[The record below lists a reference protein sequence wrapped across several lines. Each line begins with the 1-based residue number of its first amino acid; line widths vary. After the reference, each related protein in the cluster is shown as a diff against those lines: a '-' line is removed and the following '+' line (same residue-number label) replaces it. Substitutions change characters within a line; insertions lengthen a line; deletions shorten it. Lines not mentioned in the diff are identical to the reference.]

1 MNHDIEKALDNLEKR
16 AQDIQHYM
24 NIMSKVK
31 TVNVADDQDF
41 QREFDFFYK
50 VRRNAEWRK
59 VFFEIFERKKK
70 KNCSYKEIITEL
82 YEGTGQVEASFAS
95 KMLASIDENMPIW
108 DSKVLDRIGIKSSNK
123 RGQQKLEETIE
134 LYDVIVQWYSDLKA
148 NKASYNEYITSFD
161 SRFPDY

>member
-70 KNCSYKEIITEL
+70 KNCSYKEIITEPPVQL
-82 YEGTGQVEASFAS
+82 VVCYKPSKGLCYYSPQRAVSQAFLLVRYKAVLLESSFLDSSACSFIYFCTASS
-95 KMLASIDENMPIW
+95 VILPIV
-108 DSKVLDRIGIKSSNK
+108 S
-123 RGQQKLEETIE
+123 T
-134 LYDVIVQWYSDLKA
+134 
-148 NKASYNEYITSFD
+148 
-161 SRFPDY
+161 

>member
-31 TVNVADDQDF
+31 TVNVADDQDY

-95 KMLASIDENMPIW
+95 KMLASIDEN
-108 DSKVLDRIGIKSSNK
+108 SEGAGVRNKCDRRLQRLCFFFRSGQCLYPGIREPRN
-123 RGQQKLEETIE
+123 QKCLSG
-134 LYDVIVQWYSDLKA
+134 L
-148 NKASYNEYITSFD
+148 
-161 SRFPDY
+161 

>member
-41 QREFDFFYK
+41 QRECDFFYK

-82 YEGTGQVEASFAS
+82 YEGTG
-95 KMLASIDENMPIW
+95 
-108 DSKVLDRIGIKSSNK
+108 
-123 RGQQKLEETIE
+123 
-134 LYDVIVQWYSDLKA
+134 
-148 NKASYNEYITSFD
+148 
-161 SRFPDY
+161 

>member
-59 VFFEIFERKKK
+59 DFRKEE
-70 KNCSYKEIITEL
+70 KEEL
-82 YEGTGQVEASFAS
+82 FLQRNYNGTVRR
-95 KMLASIDENMPIW
+95 N
-108 DSKVLDRIGIKSSNK
+108 R
-123 RGQQKLEETIE
+123 
-134 LYDVIVQWYSDLKA
+134 
-148 NKASYNEYITSFD
+148 TSFWVPEKL
-161 SRFPDY
+161 SSAVISIEVPV

>member
-16 AQDIQHYM
+16 AQGIQHYM

-70 KNCSYKEIITEL
+70 KNCSYKEIITETL
-82 YEGTGQVEASFAS
+82 SFHQEEGLVQNEFTDRDELRCFL
-95 KMLASIDENMPIW
+95 LAVSGIY
-108 DSKVLDRIGIKSSNK
+108 RI
-123 RGQQKLEETIE
+123 Q
-134 LYDVIVQWYSDLKA
+134 
-148 NKASYNEYITSFD
+148 
-161 SRFPDY
+161 

>member
-70 KNCSYKEIITEL
+70 KNLIRNARKFSSACQKKQRISYR
-82 YEGTGQVEASFAS
+82 YH
-95 KMLASIDENMPIW
+95 
-108 DSKVLDRIGIKSSNK
+108 
-123 RGQQKLEETIE
+123 
-134 LYDVIVQWYSDLKA
+134 
-148 NKASYNEYITSFD
+148 
-161 SRFPDY
+161 

>member
-59 VFFEIFERKKK
+59 YSLRFSKGRKRRIVPTKK
-70 KNCSYKEIITEL
+70 L
-82 YEGTGQVEASFAS
+82 
-95 KMLASIDENMPIW
+95 
-108 DSKVLDRIGIKSSNK
+108 
-123 RGQQKLEETIE
+123 
-134 LYDVIVQWYSDLKA
+134 
-148 NKASYNEYITSFD
+148 
-161 SRFPDY
+161 

>member
-70 KNCSYKEIITEL
+70 EEL
-82 YEGTGQVEASFAS
+82 FLQRNYNGTVRR
-95 KMLASIDENMPIW
+95 N
-108 DSKVLDRIGIKSSNK
+108 R
-123 RGQQKLEETIE
+123 
-134 LYDVIVQWYSDLKA
+134 
-148 NKASYNEYITSFD
+148 TS
-161 SRFPDY
+161 

>member
-50 VRRNAEWRK
+50 LD
-59 VFFEIFERKKK
+59 EI
-70 KNCSYKEIITEL
+70 
-82 YEGTGQVEASFAS
+82 
-95 KMLASIDENMPIW
+95 
-108 DSKVLDRIGIKSSNK
+108 
-123 RGQQKLEETIE
+123 
-134 LYDVIVQWYSDLKA
+134 
-148 NKASYNEYITSFD
+148 
-161 SRFPDY
+161 

>member
-59 VFFEIFERKKK
+59 VFFEIFERKK
-70 KNCSYKEIITEL
+70 NSYPVNRYLRPHAFLPTWL
-82 YEGTGQVEASFAS
+82 
-95 KMLASIDENMPIW
+95 
-108 DSKVLDRIGIKSSNK
+108 
-123 RGQQKLEETIE
+123 
-134 LYDVIVQWYSDLKA
+134 
-148 NKASYNEYITSFD
+148 TSWAT
-161 SRFPDY
+161 

>member
-50 VRRNAEWRK
+50 VRRNAECLQYFCKR
-59 VFFEIFERKKK
+59 FGF
-70 KNCSYKEIITEL
+70 II
-82 YEGTGQVEASFAS
+82 
-95 KMLASIDENMPIW
+95 
-108 DSKVLDRIGIKSSNK
+108 
-123 RGQQKLEETIE
+123 
-134 LYDVIVQWYSDLKA
+134 
-148 NKASYNEYITSFD
+148 
-161 SRFPDY
+161 